1 MTELLTMLGDVL
13 KSINPFMAVMVIVY
27 IIMLY
32 MFKDT
37 IIEKIK
43 SIKLKNIFNK
53 FKKKQDSRKI
63 VDLVNHDIFNTC
75 NRVDREISFMK
86 FYTNGE
92 YDATKTKM
100 CIDFSNHKVR
110 VCKVRFKNFLLK
122 DIDKVSYDE
131 LKNLILEDMSSIH
144 EEYIED
150 IRKFWLKKGI
160 KLEDV
165 NYVIALFERFRYDV
179 IVSFQHRIDAIF
191 ATEYYDSNFDKVL
204 ACYDTFAMGIDL
216 LPKDMLITFEA
227 LNGKFKSIKYDNEK

>member
-1 MTELLTMLGDVL
+1 MTELFTILGDVL

-32 MFKDT
+32 MFKDS

-43 SIKLKNIFNK
+43 SIKLKNLFNR
-53 FKKKQDSRKI
+53 FKEKKDNRKI

-100 CIDFSNHKVR
+100 CIDFANHKVR
-110 VCKVRFKNFLLK
+110 VCKVRFKNFLSK

-131 LKNLILEDMSSIH
+131 LKSIILEDMTSIH

-150 IRKFWLKKGI
+150 IKKFWLKKGI

-191 ATEYYDSNFDKVL
+191 ATEYYNSNFDKVL

>member
-1 MTELLTMLGDVL
+1 MTEFFTMIGDVL
-13 KSINPFMAVMVIVY
+13 KSINPFMAIM
-27 IIMLY
+27 IIIYAITIY
-32 MFKDT
+32 MFKGS

-43 SIKLKNIFNK
+43 GIKLKNIFKRFN
-53 FKKKQDSRKI
+53 KKQEERKI
-63 VDLVNHDIFNTC
+63 ADLVNHDIFNTC
-75 NRVDREISFMK
+75 NRVDREVSFMK

-100 CIDFSNHKVR
+100 CIDFANHKVR
-110 VCKVRFKNFLLK
+110 VCKVRFKNFLSN

-131 LKNLILEDMSSIH
+131 LKSLILEDMGSIH
-144 EEYIED
+144 KEYIDD
-150 IRKFWLKKGI
+150 ITKFWLKKGI

-165 NYVIALFERFRYDV
+165 NYVILLFERFRYDV

-191 ATEYYDSNFDKVL
+191 ATEYYNSNFDKVL